1 MMGEKP
7 TLKDIV
13 LEEQLADMVMPAN
26 LLCEESLSP
35 DDTPEEESLSPYQ
48 VDSLCKACN
57 KRVRLFVVATAG
69 AIFVLEQLLFQNLS
83 IVCPVCS
90 RSNLHHGRS

>member
-7 TLKDIV
+7 TIRDID
-13 LEEQLADMVMPAN
+13 LEETLENLVMPSS

-35 DDTPEEESLSPYQ
+35 DDTPEEESLSPYW
-48 VDSLCKACN
+48 VDSRCDSCKN
-57 KRVRLFVVATAG
+57 PVRLCVVATSG
-69 AIFVLEQLLFQNLS
+69 AIHLLEQLLFNDLC

-90 RSNLHHGRS
+90 RTLVRHGRH

>member
-7 TLKDIV
+7 TLKDII
-13 LEEQLADMVMPAN
+13 LEEQLTDLVMPAH

-57 KRVRLFVVATAG
+57 KRVRLFVVATPG
-69 AIFVLEQLLFQNLS
+69 AIYLLEQLLFNNLS